1 MTIVH
6 PFRDGNSRTQ
16 RFFFDQMMRS
26 AGWALDWT
34 RINAEEVHAARYIAA
49 ATTDSRFLTDALRPG
64 VFAADQ
70 VGREADKTERGA
82 ASRDRET
89 KQSGSEGNDARS
101 SAHTWKSAPLI
112 PAPPPRATTS

>member
-16 RFFFDQMMRS
+16 RFFFEQMMRS

-49 ATTDSRFLTDALRPG
+49 ATTDSLFLTDALRPG

-70 VGREADKTERGA
+70 VGREADKTERGVSA
-82 ASRDRET
+82 NNRET
-89 KQSGSEGNDARS
+89 PASTRKEHAHSPCKS
-101 SAHTWKSAPLI
+101 SD
-112 PAPPPRATTS
+112 PPVPHR